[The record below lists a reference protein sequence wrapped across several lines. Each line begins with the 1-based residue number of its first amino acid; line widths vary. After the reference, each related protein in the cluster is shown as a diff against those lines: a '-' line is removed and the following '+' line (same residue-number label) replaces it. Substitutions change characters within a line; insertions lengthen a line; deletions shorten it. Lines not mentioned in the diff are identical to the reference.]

1 MPASKSPLLFPVTTV
16 RYFALLILLAATT
29 RVVIIAAPDDL
40 PPVLREWIAGQP
52 TLPDFKV
59 DFTMTRKLPALKEPV
74 TTTGSMW
81 RLRDGRFRWQVGE
94 PPMNI
99 LVFDGTTAH
108 SWEEGSE
115 WKELD
120 GESRKARSW
129 MDLLSGQAA
138 TLGELDRRFTVR
150 VLESTPGSATVAL
163 DPRAAMTR
171 KYLREIRL
179 QLDPQ
184 SHHLKSLLIFQGND
198 TEIGIRFEEP
208 VEMAS
213 IHPDVLKPM
222 MLK

>member
-1 MPASKSPLLFPVTTV
+1 M
-16 RYFALLILLAATT
+16 
-29 RVVIIAAPDDL
+29 AAPDEL

-74 TTTGSMW
+74 TATGSMW
-81 RLRDGRFRWQVGE
+81 RLRDGRFRWQVGV
-94 PPMNI
+94 PPMSI
-99 LVFDGTTAH
+99 LVFDGETLH

-120 GESRKARSW
+120 SESRKARSW

-150 VLESTPGSATVAL
+150 VLESQTDSVTVSL

-179 QLDPQ
+179 QFDPR
-184 SHHLKSLLIFQGND
+184 SHYLRSLMIFQGND
-198 TEIGIRFEEP
+198 TEIGIQFETP
-208 VEMAS
+208 TKLRTLD
-213 IHPDVLKPM
+213 PKVLKPV
-222 MLK
+222 MLE